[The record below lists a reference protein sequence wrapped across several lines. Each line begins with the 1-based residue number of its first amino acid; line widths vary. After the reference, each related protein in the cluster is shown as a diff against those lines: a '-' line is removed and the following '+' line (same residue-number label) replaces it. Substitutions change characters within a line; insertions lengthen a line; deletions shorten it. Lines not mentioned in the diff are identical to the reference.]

1 MVLLFYCFVVAV
13 ALVVSAF
20 RMKKKS
26 PDLLIFI
33 GQVGVS
39 IKKAS
44 EKNTS
49 HKQEEEE
56 EEENGTHVQ

>member
-20 RMKKKS
+20 ENEEDLILFINRGFHQKK
-26 PDLLIFI
+26 
-33 GQVGVS
+33 QQ
-39 IKKAS
+39 KK
-44 EKNTS
+44 T
-49 HKQEEEE
+49 HLKQEEE